1 MYRIRREGRAIRI
14 RMTAGR
20 IVQIVSTSWASI
32 VLVCVSFVV
41 SICFFNSAETLDAI
55 IKDAVNQT
63 LKDKEIILI
72 DDGSYDGSLEIAEKY
87 ANKYSFIKI
96 FSQKNMGLSA
106 SRDKGLSEAQGEYV
120 IYWDGDDS
128 VESTM
133 LEVLYNRAKADNSDI
148 VCSQFYIYFLAINVK
163 RKSLL
168 PFPNYPLTGKEAF
181 KNLLFTVYATFGRK
195 NFVVGTLWDKLIRRE
210 LILKNNIR
218 QQNVVF
224 EDIVFV
230 MQIFLKASKVSF
242 VNNYF
247 YTNFQR
253 MGSMS
258 SSISVLHKSK
268 LSLNTM
274 ETLLKREGIFN
285 ECEHLYKRFF
295 LQFYYFISFKQI
307 YIISWNIH
315 DKLVYRAYKEKLIS
329 VLDEIKGLSEF
340 QDCYEYAKSFG
351 FNEIQILPRIM
362 LKVWN
367 FSSRLYVNFSIF
379 IYKFFIKN

>member
-1 MYRIRREGRAIRI
+1 MHKYK
-14 RMTAGR
+14 
-20 IVQIVSTSWASI
+20 VSVI
-32 VLVCVSFVV
+32 
-41 SICFFNSAETLDAI
+41 ICFFNSAETLDAM

-72 DDGSYDGSLEIAEKY
+72 NDGSYDGSLEIAEKY

-120 IYWDGDDS
+120 IYWDSDDS

-148 VCSQFYIYFLAINVK
+148 VCSQFYVYFLAINVK

-168 PFPNYPLTGKEAF
+168 PFPSYPLTGKEAF
-181 KNLLFTVYATFGRK
+181 KNLLFTVYAGFGRK

-210 LILKNNIR
+210 LILKNNIC

-230 MQIFLKASKVSF
+230 MQIFLKAAKVSF

-258 SSISVLHKSK
+258 SSISVLHKAK
-268 LSLNTM
+268 LSLNTI
-274 ETLLKREGIFN
+274 ETLLKKEGVLN
-285 ECEHLYKRFF
+285 EYQHLYKKFF

-307 YIISWNIH
+307 YIISWNIS

-340 QDCYEYAKSFG
+340 QDYYEYVKNFG

-362 LKVWN
+362 LKIWN

-379 IYKFFIKN
+379 IYKLFIKN